1 MEKIP
6 KGLKKEI
13 KRIVMTI
20 IAALIMAAN
29 IKSFVNAGGLYPGGF
44 NGLTLL
50 FQKIGSQFFHI
61 ALPFTVI
68 NFVLNAIPVVI
79 SFKFIGKRFT
89 LYSCLMIML
98 TSFFTD
104 LLPSFTVTYDVLLI
118 CIFGGLI
125 NGLAISM
132 CLMAGST
139 SGGTDFIA
147 IFFSEKYHVDT
158 WNYILLANAVMLVA
172 AGLLF
177 GWDKA
182 LYSIIFQFTSTQ
194 IVQMLHLRYK
204 KHTMF
209 IVSDHPEEIY
219 LVIQNVT
226 RHGATIFQG
235 TGAYE
240 HERRS
245 MVYSVVSSE
254 EVKKVVH
261 SVREVDPK
269 AFINV
274 IKTDQLDGRFYQ
286 RPND

>member
-1 MEKIP
+1 MNKLHEE
-6 KGLKKEI
+6 LKKDA
-13 KRIVMTI
+13 KRIAATVA
-20 IAALIMAAN
+20 AALLISLN
-29 IKSFVNAGGLYPGGF
+29 INSFVHAGGLFPGGF

-50 FQKIGSQFFHI
+50 IQKIAKEFFGA
-61 ALPFTVI
+61 ALPFTLI
-68 NFVLNAIPVVI
+68 NFALNAIPAAV

-89 LYSCLMIML
+89 LFSCLMIAL
-98 TSFFTD
+98 TSIFTD
-104 LLPSFTVTYDVLLI
+104 LLPSFTITYDVLLI
-118 CIFGGLI
+118 CIFGGII
-125 NGLAISM
+125 NGFAVGL

-147 IFFSEKYHVDT
+147 IFFSEKYDIDT
-158 WNYILLANAVMLVA
+158 WNYVFLGNVAMLVV

-177 GWDKA
+177 GWDAA

-194 IVQMLHLRYK
+194 VVHELHRRYR

-209 IVSDHPEEIY
+209 IISDRPEQVFDA
-219 LVIQNVT
+219 LRKTT

-240 HERRS
+240 HEKRS
-245 MVYSVVSSE
+245 MLYSVVSSD
-254 EVKKVVH
+254 EVKKAIRI
-261 SVREVDPK
+261 VRETDPE

>member
-1 MEKIP
+1 MEKQE
-6 KGLKKEI
+6 KKLTSDV
-13 KRIVMTI
+13 KRIAVMVV
-20 IAALIMAAN
+20 AALLISVN
-29 IKSFVNAGGLYPGGF
+29 IKSFVNAGGLFPGGF

-50 FQKIGSQFFHI
+50 IQKIAAQFFHL
-61 ALPFTVI
+61 ALPFSVI
-68 NFVLNAIPVVI
+68 NFLLNAVPAVI

-89 LYSCLMIML
+89 LFSCLLIVL
-98 TSFFTD
+98 SSLFTD
-104 LLPSFTVTYDVLLI
+104 LLPSFPLTYDVLLI

-125 NGLAISM
+125 NGLAVGM

-147 IFFSEKYHVDT
+147 IFFSEKYNIDT
-158 WNYILLANAVMLVA
+158 WNYIFMGNAAMLLV

-194 IVQMLHLRYK
+194 MVQMLHRRYK

-209 IVSDHPEEIY
+209 IISDHPEDIY
-219 LVIQNVT
+219 NVIQSST

-235 TGAYE
+235 TGAYD
-240 HERRS
+240 HEKRS

-254 EVKKVVH
+254 EVKRVVH
-261 SVREVDPK
+261 MVREVDPS
-269 AFINV
+269 AFVNV
-274 IKTDQLDGRFYQ
+274 LKTDQLDGRFYQ